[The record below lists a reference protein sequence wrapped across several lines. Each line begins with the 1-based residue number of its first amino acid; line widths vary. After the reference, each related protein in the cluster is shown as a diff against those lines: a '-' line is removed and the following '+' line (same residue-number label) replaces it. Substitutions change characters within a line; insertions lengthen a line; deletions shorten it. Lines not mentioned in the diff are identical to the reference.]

1 MYRDEPILR
10 TGAQAYGPR
19 SASAREVPAPR
30 ASSAS
35 ASESVSPVPV
45 RKQQAVAPQTEG
57 STRALSL
64 QEWAALQRELEKKVR
79 TSMPAAYKKMRA
91 LERRQSGWG
100 YSYSSGGAK
109 LFYEQAKLMEDFE
122 DDFDEACEFHQ
133 YYPTYAEMSDYQ
145 LRCYFGWRTRLRAGK
160 ITDAPLSFLFVH
172 AYELL
177 CGIGVTAGP
186 DGFEA
191 LRSFASAYAGTS
203 PAFDSHLA
211 RWQHDYV
218 VFHGLDSSLAT
229 ALQGSFPLHA
239 IATIRRAEDQLLA
252 RGDGT
257 WPERVSEG
265 LPEPEELLDALCVVS
280 RYRAE
285 RSRFVKAHKAEM
297 AEVCAHVFA
306 RMVDHCK
313 KRRKTGLVDGMFGP
327 ATRTSYT
334 MYPSALFW
342 TDTLHADTTFH
353 VSDAESYVCE
363 RGFWWRVMP
372 CRRTETNRELGN
384 LLHTIDARMRKAT
397 GDAHP
402 LKERT
407 IPKYQTKLVDE
418 EIARLV
424 ARKEAG
430 EAARVRIDRASLKG
444 IRSAAART
452 REALLTDEEREDEAA
467 AMSPTPAVAPVPAV
481 VPAVAPVTETSVPEA
496 SVPHADMLLALLEG
510 APLPITDSIQLS
522 LAVDQIN
529 EVFLDIVGDVVIEY
543 DGESPVLV
551 EDYAED
557 VRAQIAV

>member
-1 MYRDEPILR
+1 
-10 TGAQAYGPR
+10 
-19 SASAREVPAPR
+19 
-30 ASSAS
+30 
-35 ASESVSPVPV
+35 
-45 RKQQAVAPQTEG
+45 
-57 STRALSL
+57 
-64 QEWAALQRELEKKVR
+64 
-79 TSMPAAYKKMRA
+79 
-91 LERRQSGWG
+91 
-100 YSYSSGGAK
+100 
-109 LFYEQAKLMEDFE
+109 
-122 DDFDEACEFHQ
+122 
-133 YYPTYAEMSDYQ
+133 
-145 LRCYFGWRTRLRAGK
+145 
-160 ITDAPLSFLFVH
+160 
-172 AYELL
+172 
-177 CGIGVTAGP
+177 
-186 DGFEA
+186 
-191 LRSFASAYAGTS
+191 
-203 PAFDSHLA
+203 
-211 RWQHDYV
+211 
-218 VFHGLDSSLAT
+218 
-229 ALQGSFPLHA
+229 
-239 IATIRRAEDQLLA
+239 
-252 RGDGT
+252 
-257 WPERVSEG
+257 
-265 LPEPEELLDALCVVS
+265 
-280 RYRAE
+280 
-285 RSRFVKAHKAEM
+285 
-297 AEVCAHVFA
+297 
-306 RMVDHCK
+306 
-313 KRRKTGLVDGMFGP
+313 
-327 ATRTSYT
+327 
-334 MYPSALFW
+334 
-342 TDTLHADTTFH
+342 
-353 VSDAESYVCE
+353 
-363 RGFWWRVMP
+363 MP

-424 ARKEAG
+424 ARKEAE